1 MNQEY
6 GFVILFILS
15 LVIIS
20 YLIDRNQKLNYK
32 LNGRLSGSHSLQ
44 NLLVSGLYLTDQE
57 SRIAYLKAITEL
69 VQYSFTS
76 QDKLLVNWDA
86 EVEKIKLLVELFK
99 IKNRIQI
106 NISIKENNFRETE
119 LNGLKI
125 PPFIL
130 ITLIE
135 NALIYG
141 QIKNGDT
148 IHIEIQK
155 MELKMYLVKL
165 NGFVLPKSRQLSHP
179 SPGHGIDFVKRRITF
194 LHEHFHTEQPENK
207 QLFLD
212 HADHSICLILPL
224 LKSS

>member
-6 GFVILFILS
+6 GFVILFILA

-20 YLIDRNQKLNYK
+20 FLIDRNQKLNYK

-44 NLLVSGLYLTDQE
+44 NLLLSGLYLTDQE
-57 SRIAYLKAITEL
+57 SRMAYLKAITEL

-99 IKNRIQI
+99 IKNRTQI
-106 NISIKENNFRETE
+106 HIYINKNTFTETE
-119 LNGLKI
+119 LNSVKI

-141 QIKNGDT
+141 EIKNEDT
-148 IHIEIQK
+148 ICIEIQK
-155 MELKMYLVKL
+155 HESKMYWIKL
-165 NGFVLPKSRQLSHP
+165 SGFVIPKSKQISHP
-179 SPGHGIDFVKRRITF
+179 NPGHGIDFVKRRITF
-194 LHEHFHTEQPENK
+194 LHEHFHTHLPEKK

-212 HADHSICLILPL
+212 HVDHSICLILPL